1 MHLTSCPFI
10 FWSPVFAVFLYVEAG
25 NLKKKKTLQMQDST
39 SYFKTDFTQK
49 LNQVTYISLT
59 VYYRFLPNMT
69 VTSHQWLK
77 FSIQCLKSHKPNFRC
92 SIASMG
98 PVATASESANIEDS
112 CSCGKSYWTEWH
124 RRIALRSERPK
135 FILK

>member
-1 MHLTSCPFI
+1 MHLTSFPFV
-10 FWSPVFAVFLYVEAG
+10 FWSTIFSGSLYVEAG
-25 NLKKKKTLQMQDST
+25 NLKKKNLLMQDST
-39 SYFKTDFTQK
+39 SYFKMDFIQK
-49 LNQVTYISLT
+49 LNQVTYIFLNSL
-59 VYYRFLPNMT
+59 LKLSCPIK
-69 VTSHQWLK
+69 VTNQLWLK

-98 PVATASESANIEDS
+98 PVATASDSANIEDS

-124 RRIALRSERPK
+124 QRIALRSELPK